1 MRGVANVHPMTAEM
15 ALQLGRALAYL
26 VRSGPHRHRI
36 VVGKDTRL
44 SGYMLEQAIASG
56 ICSMGVDVMLSGPLP
71 TPGIAFL
78 TESMRADAGVVI
90 SASHNPY
97 QDNGIKFFSR
107 DGFKLPDELE
117 LQIER
122 LVLDGDEGDAGA
134 QDFRALRPTATRIGK
149 AKRIDD
155 AIGRYV
161 VFLKS
166 LFPKDLTLDG
176 LTVVV
181 DCAHGAA
188 YHVAPAVFE
197 ELGAKVIPIGVKP
210 DGTNINDGCGAIH
223 PEGMARAIQKH
234 GADLGLALDGDADR
248 VILADEQG
256 RVVDGDAIMALV
268 GRDLIRQG
276 TLAKRTV
283 VATVMSNLGLER
295 ALAPVKGRVVRT
307 AVGDRYVVEEMRRS
321 GYNFGGEQ
329 SGHLI
334 FLDHVTTGDGVAAA
348 LNVLAVMQREGRPL
362 SELARCFEPVPQAL
376 VNVAVREKRPLAELP
391 AVARAIARG
400 REGARGGGARPRPVL
415 RDREQGPRA
424 RRGAG
429 READPRAR
437 RGDRGRAAQGAR
449 VAPARSRGRATRP
462 GARFWVRFP
471 ACPLASASTSTTS
484 RRSAS
489 PAARS
494 TPTRWPPRCSR
505 SSAAPT
511 RSPSTCARTA
521 GTSRSGTSR
530 SCAAP
535 SRPGSTSRWPRRRR
549 W

>member
-1 MRGVANVHPMTAEM
+1 MPTRDPMTKSPRPPNVNGAARARAPSNVARPGPIARRLFGTDGVRGVANVYPMTAEM

-26 VRSGPHRHRI
+26 LRTGPHRHRI

-56 ICSMGVDVMLSGPLP
+56 ISSMGVDVMLSGPLP

-107 DGFKLPDELE
+107 DGFKLPDEME
-117 LQIER
+117 LRIER
-122 LVLDGDEGDAGA
+122 LVLDAAEGDAGTE
-134 QDFRALRPTATRIGK
+134 DFRALRPTATRIGK

-166 LFPKDLTLDG
+166 IFPKDLTLDG

-197 ELGAKVIPIGVKP
+197 ELGAKVITLGVRP
-210 DGTNINDGCGAIH
+210 DGKNINDACGAVH
-223 PEGMARAIQKH
+223 PEGMVRAILKH

-248 VILADEQG
+248 VILADEKG

-268 GRDLIRQG
+268 GRDLIRRG
-276 TLAKRTV
+276 TLAKRTI

-295 ALAPVKGRVVRT
+295 ALADVRGRVVRT
-307 AVGDRYVVEEMRRS
+307 AVGDRYVVEEMRRA

-362 SELARCFEPVPQAL
+362 SALARCFAPVPQVL
-376 VNVAVREKRPLAELP
+376 VNVMVRQKRPLAELP
-391 AVARAIARG
+391 DVAKAIAAVERSLGADGRVLVRFSGTENKVRVLVEGPDAKRIRSHAEGIAGELRRAIG
-400 REGARGGGARPRPVL
+400 
-415 RDREQGPRA
+415 
-424 RRGAG
+424 
-429 READPRAR
+429 
-437 RGDRGRAAQGAR
+437 
-449 VAPARSRGRATRP
+449 
-462 GARFWVRFP
+462 
-471 ACPLASASTSTTS
+471 
-484 RRSAS
+484 
-489 PAARS
+489 
-494 TPTRWPPRCSR
+494 
-505 SSAAPT
+505 
-511 RSPSTCARTA
+511 
-521 GTSRSGTSR
+521 
-530 SCAAP
+530 
-535 SRPGSTSRWPRRRR
+535 
-549 W
+549 

>member
-1 MRGVANVHPMTAEM
+1 MAPRETTMKRAVSPIAAAARPRPRNVVRPRLAAAAPVARRLFGTDGVRGVANVHPMTAEM
-15 ALQLGRALAYL
+15 ALQLGRALAYI

-36 VVGKDTRL
+36 LVGKDTRL

-56 ICSMGVDVMLSGPLP
+56 ICSMGVDVMLTGPLP
-71 TPGIAFL
+71 TPAIAFL

-117 LQIER
+117 LQVER
-122 LVLDGDEGDAGA
+122 LVLDAAEDDAGTE
-134 QDFRALRPTATRIGK
+134 DFRALRPTATRVGK

-155 AIGRYV
+155 AIGRYI

-166 LFPKDLTLDG
+166 IFPKELTLDG

-181 DCAHGAA
+181 DCANGAA

-197 ELGAKVIPIGVKP
+197 ELGARVITLGVKP
-210 DGTNINDGCGAIH
+210 DGTNINDACGAVH
-223 PEGMARAIQKH
+223 PEGMARAVQKH
-234 GADLGLALDGDADR
+234 RADLGLSLDGDADR
-248 VILADEQG
+248 VILADEKG

-268 GRDLIRQG
+268 GRDLLRQG

-283 VATVMSNLGLER
+283 VATVMSNVGLER

-307 AVGDRYVVEEMRRS
+307 AVGDRHVVEAMRKN

-362 SELARCFEPVPQAL
+362 SELAGCFEPVPQAL
-376 VNVAVREKRPLAELP
+376 VNVVVREKRPLAELP
-391 AVARAIARG
+391 SVGRAIAAVEKSLGSEG
-400 REGARGGGARPRPVL
+400 RVL
-415 RDREQGPRA
+415 
-424 RRGAG
+424 
-429 READPRAR
+429 
-437 RGDRGRAAQGAR
+437 
-449 VAPARSRGRATRP
+449 
-462 GARFWVRFP
+462 VRF
-471 ACPLASASTSTTS
+471 
-484 RRSAS
+484 
-489 PAARS
+489 
-494 TPTRWPPRCSR
+494 
-505 SSAAPT
+505 
-511 RSPSTCARTA
+511 
-521 GTSRSGTSR
+521 SGTENKVR
-530 SCAAP
+530 ILVEGPDAKRIRAHADAIAEEL
-535 SRPGSTSRWPRRRR
+535 RKALG
-549 W
+549 